1 MASVHFVHKNEV
13 TLNQLFPDD
22 ENSVAILK
30 VANAHC
36 SDCKRQLSLQLC
48 GHSMLL
54 AAVVF
59 FKSVP
64 VLDIYMVSTAT
75 C

>member
-1 MASVHFVHKNEV
+1 MAIVHFVHKNEV

-36 SDCKRQLSLQLC
+36 SDCKR
-48 GHSMLL
+48 H
-54 AAVVF
+54 
-59 FKSVP
+59 
-64 VLDIYMVSTAT
+64 
-75 C
+75 